1 MDNLCTN
8 LTYMTVK
15 RDRFK
20 EKKNVTKHV
29 ITLYKFVSY
38 MYARQ
43 IKINYCHTSHWK
55 KGGLD
60 CLQRNV

>member
-1 MDNLCTN
+1 
-8 LTYMTVK
+8 MTVK